1 MFVFEDKDQAAW
13 ECYKNAIA
21 NKNYEATC
29 DFSDVHKFL
38 NVLSYENTLQT
49 LSDDE
54 MVSKHIIVDNSPLP
68 KGGANS
74 RADLSTMLS
83 TRTEFQMNYNIKTL
97 TIYAGLL
104 IISLL
109 FATFGVVY
117 IYCKTRA
124 DFNAKARKLN
134 VESDG
139 QFLVQWLAIWR
150 VYNLTINVFKQK
162 DRHNYQWETFS
173 RRVSDSAPEI
183 NKLSQWV
190 VNCWSWSINGRW
202 TITIAKSGR
211 IRQ

>member
-1 MFVFEDKDQAAW
+1 MLVFEDKDQAAW

-21 NKNYEATC
+21 SKNYEAAC
-29 DFSDVHKFL
+29 DFSNVHKFL
-38 NVLSYENTLQT
+38 NVMSYENTLQS

-83 TRTEFQMNYNIKTL
+83 TRTDFQMNYNIKTL

-139 QFLVQWLAIWR
+139 QFLVQWVMWWFEADL
-150 VYNLTINVFKQK
+150 
-162 DRHNYQWETFS
+162 
-173 RRVSDSAPEI
+173 
-183 NKLSQWV
+183 
-190 VNCWSWSINGRW
+190 
-202 TITIAKSGR
+202 
-211 IRQ
+211 

>member
-1 MFVFEDKDQAAW
+1 
-13 ECYKNAIA
+13 
-21 NKNYEATC
+21 
-29 DFSDVHKFL
+29 
-38 NVLSYENTLQT
+38 VLSYENTLQT

-139 QFLVQWLAIWR
+139 QFLVQ
-150 VYNLTINVFKQK
+150 
-162 DRHNYQWETFS
+162 
-173 RRVSDSAPEI
+173 
-183 NKLSQWV
+183 
-190 VNCWSWSINGRW
+190 
-202 TITIAKSGR
+202 
-211 IRQ
+211 